1 MSYGN
6 GRQLRVVHVYKDVYP
21 PTVGGIEKHIDTLRR
36 AMPDVTS
43 HVLVAARRPRTSLGR
58 VGTGVEVRVAELGRV
73 LSVPFA
79 PTFPGWL
86 QRIEADLIHVHM
98 PHPLG
103 ELAALLKADGRP
115 VVVSYHADI
124 VRQARLLPAYRL
136 LAGACLDRAAAIVAG
151 SHRVVETSPI
161 LSPYAATTTVV
172 PYAVDTGR
180 YSPAAVSDSARL
192 ALRERYGRR
201 PLVLSIGRLVYYKGF
216 EDLIAAARVVDASFV
231 IVGGGPLEARLRA
244 LSDELPN
251 VHLVGAVD
259 EEEIP
264 RYLAAADCFVLAS
277 TSRAESFGIATLEAQ
292 SMGVPAVVTDV
303 GTGTL
308 EAIVPAETGVVASPG
323 DPRSLARAI
332 RHVLDDDGRRRAMGA
347 AGRARVLRDHGAVL
361 QAERIKRLYLAAVDR
376 QRAGS
381 GAADG

>member
-21 PTVGGIEKHIDTLRR
+21 PIAGGIEKHIDTLRR

-58 VGTGVEVRVAELGRV
+58 VATGVEVRVAELGRV
-73 LSVPFA
+73 LSVPVA

-86 QRIEADLIHVHM
+86 QRIEADVIHVHM

-103 ELAALLKADGRP
+103 ELAGLLKAGGRP

-136 LAGACLDRAAAIVAG
+136 LSEACLDRAAAIVAG

-161 LSPYAATTTVV
+161 LSRYAAATTVV
-172 PYAVDTGR
+172 PYAVDTAR
-180 YSPAAVSDSARL
+180 YSPAAVSASIRQ
-192 ALRERYGRR
+192 ALRTRYGR
-201 PLVLSIGRLVYYKGF
+201 PLVVSIGRLVYYKGF
-216 EDLIAAARVVDASFV
+216 EDLIAAARVVEASFV
-231 IVGGGPLEARLRA
+231 IVGGGPLESRLRA

-251 VHLVGAVD
+251 VHLVGAVE

-264 RYLAAADCFVLAS
+264 QYLAAADCFVLAS

-303 GTGTL
+303 ATGTL
-308 EAIVPAETGVVASPG
+308 EAIAPAETGVVASPG
-323 DPRSLARAI
+323 DPRSLAQAI
-332 RHVLDDDGRRRAMGA
+332 RHVLENDERLKAMGA
-347 AGRARVLRDHGAVL
+347 AGRTRVLRDHGAVL
-361 QAERIKRLYLAAVDR
+361 QAERIKRLYVAAVDR

>member
-21 PTVGGIEKHIDTLRR
+21 PIAGGIEKHIDTLRR

-73 LSVPFA
+73 LSVPVA

-86 QRIEADLIHVHM
+86 QRIEADVIHVHM

-103 ELAALLKADGRP
+103 ELAGLLKAGGRP

-136 LAGACLDRAAAIVAG
+136 LAEACLDRAAEIVAG

-161 LSPYAATTTVV
+161 LSHYAAATTVV
-172 PYAVDTGR
+172 PYAVDTAR
-180 YSPAAVSDSARL
+180 YSPAAVSDSIRQ
-192 ALRERYGRR
+192 ALRTRYGR
-201 PLVLSIGRLVYYKGF
+201 PLVVSIGRLVYYKGF
-216 EDLIAAARVVDASFV
+216 EDLIAAARVVEASFV
-231 IVGGGPLEARLRA
+231 IVGGGPLESRLRA

-251 VHLVGAVD
+251 VHLVGAVE

-264 RYLAAADCFVLAS
+264 QYLAAADCFVLAS

-308 EAIVPAETGVVASPG
+308 EAIAPAETGVVASPG
-323 DPRSLARAI
+323 DPRSLAQAI
-332 RHVLDDDGRRRAMGA
+332 RHVLENDERLKAMGA
-347 AGRARVLRDHGAVL
+347 AGRTRVLRDHGAVL